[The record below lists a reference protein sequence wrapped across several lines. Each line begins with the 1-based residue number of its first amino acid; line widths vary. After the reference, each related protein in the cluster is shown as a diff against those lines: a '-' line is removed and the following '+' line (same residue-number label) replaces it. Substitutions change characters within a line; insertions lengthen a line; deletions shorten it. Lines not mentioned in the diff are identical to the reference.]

1 MLSSTFGS
9 SSLFLCVAAILAAGP
24 PLAAKADPAIPDPC
38 KLVTAAEMQQLVGPL
53 KGAPK
58 QGDIASG
65 DVSCE
70 YTPASGPAWIEVR
83 LQEGELSYW
92 RRRNGGPDPMSLPEL
107 GKDAF
112 ANPDFE
118 GSADL
123 YAKKGNLV
131 LRISLPKGP
140 KAVDTAKAI
149 AKKALVRL

>member
-1 MLSSTFGS
+1 MQSATFRSSN
-9 SSLFLCVAAILAAGP
+9 LVLCIGILAAGP
-24 PLAAKADPAIPDPC
+24 PLTAQADPTVPDPC
-38 KLVTAAEMQQLVGPL
+38 KLVTAAEIQQLVGPL
-53 KGAPK
+53 KGALK

-92 RRRNGGPDPMSLPEL
+92 RERNGGPHAVSLPEL

-112 ANPDFE
+112 VNPDFE

-123 YAKKGNLV
+123 FAKKGNLV
-131 LRISLPKGP
+131 LRVSLPQGP
-140 KAVDTAKAI
+140 KAVETAKAI
-149 AKKALVRL
+149 ARKALVRL

>member
-1 MLSSTFGS
+1 MQSSTFRS
-9 SSLFLCVAAILAAGP
+9 SSLFLCVSTILAAGP
-24 PLAAKADPAIPDPC
+24 PLAANADPAIPDPC
-38 KLVTAAEMQQLVGPL
+38 KLVTAAEIQQLVGPL

-65 DVSCE
+65 DVSCG

-92 RRRNGGPDPMSLPEL
+92 RKRNGGPDAMSLPEL

-112 ANPDFE
+112 VNPDSD
-118 GSADL
+118 GSTDL

-131 LRISLPKGP
+131 LRVSLPKGP

-149 AKKALVRL
+149 AKKAMAQ

>member
-1 MLSSTFGS
+1 MQTSSFRS
-9 SSLFLCVAAILAAGP
+9 ASLFLSVAAVLAAGS
-24 PLAAKADPAIPDPC
+24 PLAAKADSTVPDPC
-38 KLVTAAEMQQLVGPL
+38 KLVTVAEVQQLVGPL

-70 YTPASGPAWIEVR
+70 YTPAAGPAWIEVR

-92 RRRNGGPDPMSLPEL
+92 RKRNGGPNAVSLPEL
-107 GKDAF
+107 GKEAF
-112 ANPDFE
+112 VNPDSE

-123 YAKKGNLV
+123 FAKKGNLV
-131 LRISLPKGP
+131 LRVSMPKGP

>member
-1 MLSSTFGS
+1 MGEIADS
-9 SSLFLCVAAILAAGP
+9 SSDLHGR
-24 PLAAKADPAIPDPC
+24 DPYGRGGSRGVPG
-38 KLVTAAEMQQLVGPL
+38 LSHLR
-53 KGAPK
+53 
-58 QGDIASG
+58 
-65 DVSCE
+65 E

-92 RRRNGGPDPMSLPEL
+92 RKRNGGPDAVSLPEL

-112 ANPDFE
+112 VNPDFE

-131 LRISLPKGP
+131 LRVSLPQGP

>member
-1 MLSSTFGS
+1 MNSLTGWRSRFLLSGMAAVFAGG
-9 SSLFLCVAAILAAGP
+9 LAHVGVAA
-24 PLAAKADPAIPDPC
+24 PAVPDPC
-38 KLVTAAEMQQLVGPL
+38 KLVTAMEVERIAGPL

-58 QGDIASG
+58 PGDISAG

-70 YTPASGPAWIEVR
+70 YKPAKTAWISVR

-92 RRRNGGPDPMSLPEL
+92 KTRHGGKNPLPLPEL

-112 ANPDFE
+112 VNPDFE

-131 LRISLPKGP
+131 LRVSAPKGP
-140 KAVDTAKAI
+140 IAVDMIKAI
-149 AKKALVRL
+149 AMRALSRM

>member
-1 MLSSTFGS
+1 MQSSTFRS
-9 SSLFLCVAAILAAGP
+9 SSAFLCAAAILAAGP

-53 KGAPK
+53 KGAPR

-70 YTPASGPAWIEVR
+70 YTPASGPAWLEVR

-92 RRRNGGPDPMSLPEL
+92 RKRNGGPDAMSLPEL

-112 ANPDFE
+112 VNPDSE

-131 LRISLPKGP
+131 LRVSLPKGP

-149 AKKALVRL
+149 AKKALARL

>member
-1 MLSSTFGS
+1 MQSSAFRS
-9 SSLFLCVAAILAAGP
+9 SSLFLCMATILAAGP
-24 PLAAKADPAIPDPC
+24 PLAATADPAIPHPC
-38 KLVTAAEMQQLVGPL
+38 RLVTAAEMQQLVGPL

-65 DVSCE
+65 DVSCA

-92 RRRNGGPDPMSLPEL
+92 RTRNGGPDAVSLPDF

-112 ANPDFE
+112 VNPDSE

-123 YAKKGNLV
+123 YAKKGDLV
-131 LRISLPKGP
+131 LRVSLPKGP

-149 AKKALVRL
+149 ARKALVRL